1 MLQRVRLGSSCLASV
16 SSAASRSASAPS
28 SLAFFARGFASKE
41 VRFDFEGAYKAH
53 RCDPPKTWTTST
65 KEELLTFFTD
75 MYRMRRV
82 EAVSDA
88 MYKQKLI
95 RGFLHLYSGQ
105 EAVCVGIEAALTKKD
120 YVITAYRD
128 HAIFMGRGGTSVEVF
143 AELMGKAA
151 GCSKGKGGSMHFYK
165 GDTNFFGGNGIVGAQ
180 IPVGTGL
187 ALAQQYLNTGNVSV
201 TYFGDGAANQ
211 GQVFEAFNMAA
222 LWKLPAIYVVENNH
236 YAMGTSAVRAAAAT
250 EYYTRGD
257 YIPGLKVDG
266 MDILAVKNAA
276 QYAVEF
282 VKSKGPILLEMDTYR
297 YSGHSMSDPGTSYR
311 SRDEIA
317 KVREAKDPIT
327 RTKDRLIKN
336 GWATEEELK
345 AIEKAIREEVDAD
358 LEKAKAGPD
367 PDLKETYTE
376 IFYKEDVPV
385 RAVELPKTYI
395 PGQPLV
401 L

>member
-1 MLQRVRLGSSCLASV
+1 MQTIRAT
-16 SSAASRSASAPS
+16 S
-28 SLAFFARGFASKE
+28 SLASATAGLNGIRRSGSLVFFSRGFASKE
-41 VRFDFEGAYKAH
+41 VRFDFPDAFKAH
-53 RCDPPKTWTTST
+53 KCDIPNTYATTT
-65 KEELLTFFTD
+65 REELLTFFTD

-120 YVITAYRD
+120 QVITAYRD
-128 HAIFMGRGGTSVEVF
+128 HAIFMGRGGTLVQVF
-143 AELMGKAA
+143 AEFMGKSA

-180 IPVGTGL
+180 VPVGTGL
-187 ALAQQYLNTGNVSV
+187 ALAQQYLNTGNVAV

-211 GQVFEAFNMAA
+211 GQVYEAFNMAA
-222 LWKLPAIYVVENNH
+222 LWKLPSIYIVENNR
-236 YAMGTSAVRAAAAT
+236 YAMGTAASRAAAST
-250 EYYTRGD
+250 EYYQRGD
-257 YIPGLKVDG
+257 YIPGLRLDG
-266 MDILAVKNAA
+266 MDVLAVKTAA
-276 QYAVEF
+276 QYAVNF
-282 VKSKGPILLEMDTYR
+282 VKTKGPILLEMDTYR

-336 GWATEEELK
+336 GLATEEELK
-345 AIEKAIREEVDAD
+345 AIEKAISAEVDEA
-358 LEKAKAGPD
+358 LATAKASPD
-367 PDLKETYTE
+367 PELKETYSE
-376 IFYKEDVPV
+376 IFYKEDIPV
-385 RAVELPKTYI
+385 RGVELDKSYV
-395 PGQPLV
+395 PGKPILHV
-401 L
+401 